1 MADGTRIGSWSPPND
16 GGPSPKTSIR
26 RFVTFH
32 VPARRGHARGTH
44 APKAT
49 FGRAQRKKKGGL
61 LISVAVRPSA
71 FFFTFQT
78 SLFAFAL
85 ALALSPRQTHF
96 LLPPPYA
103 QLQGETRR
111 STLAGSLFP
120 EDSVPGTSSSS
131 GSIANPPTP
140 LPGTGANISFVLR
153 DARSH
158 AHPRLVKRPRSQLFL
173 CVCVCVRVLGFPRL
187 VLHPSH
193 PHCRRPFFF
202 TTHPREKRN
211 TPCPRA
217 TSSRRCQSWPSRT
230 RWTRSTSPRRFTSEF
245 RER

>member
-173 CVCVCVRVLGFPRL
+173 CVCVCACVGLSSSGSSSLPPPLQATFFLYYAPARKKKHTMSEGDVKPA
-187 VLHPSH
+187 VPVVAESH
-193 PHCRRPFFF
+193 EVDTFHVPKAFY
-202 TTHPREKRN
+202 E
-211 TPCPRA
+211 
-217 TSSRRCQSWPSRT
+217 
-230 RWTRSTSPRRFTSEF
+230 
-245 RER
+245 